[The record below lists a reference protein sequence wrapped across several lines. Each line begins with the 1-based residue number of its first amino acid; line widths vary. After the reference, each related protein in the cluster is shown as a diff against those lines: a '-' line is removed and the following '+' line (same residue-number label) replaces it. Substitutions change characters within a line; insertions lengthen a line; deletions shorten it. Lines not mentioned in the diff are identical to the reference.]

1 MRWDLIFR
9 LRQRTFD
16 LIRNTR
22 TSLVLFSNHER
33 PPATT
38 GIVASPAVRFNAKRK
53 RRPLNAMTAPPTK
66 PKAAPDFADARKA
79 CRTPE
84 EHERLAKIIKAGW
97 TSAEFHEY
105 ARLYFFRNGRDYP
118 TPTSYRRAI
127 ADIANCESLR
137 RSAVEGRQ
145 FGPQSGLNGLL
156 LTKTKPAGFGA
167 GGVSLRKRKDRPKAV
182 SLQSDWA
189 GDQTTRKEAL

>member
-1 MRWDLIFR
+1 
-9 LRQRTFD
+9 
-16 LIRNTR
+16 
-22 TSLVLFSNHER
+22 
-33 PPATT
+33 
-38 GIVASPAVRFNAKRK
+38 
-53 RRPLNAMTAPPTK
+53 MTAPPTK

-167 GGVSLRKRKDRPKAV
+167 GGDSRANEKTARRRSLCNLIGLVIRLRERKRSDCDDDRP
-182 SLQSDWA
+182 
-189 GDQTTRKEAL
+189 

>member
-79 CRTPE
+79 CRTPA

-97 TSAEFHEY
+97 NSAGFTNMRGCTSSGMDAPPHT
-105 ARLYFFRNGRDYP
+105 NV
-118 TPTSYRRAI
+118 YRRAI
-127 ADIANCESLR
+127 ADIANCSLR
-137 RSAVEGRQ
+137 RSAVEGPVWSAIRPEW
-145 FGPQSGLNGLL
+145 FVAHPA
-156 LTKTKPAGFGA
+156 KPAGFGA
-167 GGVSLRKRKDRPKAV
+167 GGFLCATKDRPKAV
-182 SLQSDWA
+182 PL
-189 GDQTTRKEAL
+189 